1 MFKLFYT
8 LLVIEYVVE
17 DQDVST
23 TAIFPSEYECYEA
36 MSDGVLD
43 DLYDVLAGTYGKEI
57 MMYCQRTPFVSGYRE
72 IIKPKVRP
80 DGE

>member
-17 DQDVST
+17 NQDVST
-23 TAIFPSEYECYEA
+23 TVIFPSEYECYEA
-36 MSDGVLD
+36 MGDGVMD
-43 DLYDVLAGTYGKEI
+43 NLYI
-57 MMYCQRTPFVSGYRE
+57 MMYCKRTPFVSGYRD

-80 DGE
+80 DG